1 MENNKTIGK
10 LIRRL
15 RKEKNLS
22 LRDLAKRVKMSH
34 VNITHIENDRVSTNT
49 KTLIDLAKALDF
61 NMDKMLAVAN
71 EVGDDIKKIIKDK
84 PDAVPKFLRTTKNFN
99 NRDWERLEKM
109 AADINKGKK

>member
-1 MENNKTIGK
+1 MKNLETVGK

-15 RKEKNLS
+15 RKDKKLS
-22 LRDLAKRVKMSH
+22 LRDLAKIVNMSH

-49 KTLIDLAKALDF
+49 QTLIGLAKALDC
-61 NMDKMLAVAN
+61 NPDIMLAVAN
-71 EVGDDIKKIIKDK
+71 EVGDDIKGIIQGK